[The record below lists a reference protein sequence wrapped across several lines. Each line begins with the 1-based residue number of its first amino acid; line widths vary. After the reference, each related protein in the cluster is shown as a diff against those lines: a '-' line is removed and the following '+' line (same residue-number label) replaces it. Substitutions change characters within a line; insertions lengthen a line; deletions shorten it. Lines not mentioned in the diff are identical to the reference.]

1 VSHKRYVVSAIY
13 YDICQNVHQ
22 TINRR
27 RIVREVYDKK
37 VVHRLVGVQPK
48 TTVMQ
53 GDGPQLNGIGYSK
66 GDGASIVQTV
76 WEPAERNQESEDD
89 GVARKGR
96 SSRRELPR
104 EVIDVDAYEEE
115 SRYEITG
122 RKRRRTKEE
131 VETIFT
137 TDESNGED
145 ERGEVAPI
153 KINRKRAFW
162 ASKAGLGT

>member
-1 VSHKRYVVSAIY
+1 M
-13 YDICQNVHQ
+13 Q
-22 TINRR
+22 
-27 RIVREVYDKK
+27 EVYDKK

-48 TTVMQ
+48 TMQ
-53 GDGPQLNGIGYSK
+53 DDDVRSK
-66 GDGASIVQTV
+66 GGGASIVQTV
-76 WEPAERNQESEDD
+76 WEPAERSQDSEDE
-89 GVARKGR
+89 GHTRKGR
-96 SSRRELPR
+96 SSRTDLSR

-131 VETIFT
+131 IDAETIFT
-137 TDESNGED
+137 TDEGSNGDE

-162 ASKAGLGT
+162 ASKAGTGDGMAWERD